1 MDKIEDKF
9 ENLIVHEEKNEPKEE
24 QNHPSEITPDY
35 VMGLTNPTNE
45 FLCKITDNW
54 PKFKFGGFKIRD
66 MISKI
71 TLVDVPEQDDETQIS
86 DEDDPE
92 TRVIKYHL
100 GPDFLKLRT
109 VGLTLNFGI
118 GPVPINKL
126 EMVERHYF
134 RGKVI
139 RSYDFKFGF
148 VIPGSTNSWEFIYD
162 LPELTDEEE
171 LEIIQA
177 PWEVKSD
184 SFFFADGK
192 LIIHNRAIYN
202 Y

>member
-1 MDKIEDKF
+1 MDLSRPTDK
-9 ENLIVHEEKNEPKEE
+9 
-24 QNHPSEITPDY
+24 
-35 VMGLTNPTNE
+35 
-45 FLCKITDNW
+45 FLCKLADNW

-71 TLVDVPEQDDETQIS
+71 TLVDVPDQDDESSIN

-118 GPVPINKL
+118 GDKPIHKL
-126 EMVERHYF
+126 AMVERHYF
-134 RGKVI
+134 RGRVI

-148 VIPGSTNSWEFIYD
+148 VIPGSVNSWEFIYD
-162 LPELTDEEE
+162 LPELSPEEE
-171 LEIIQA
+171 NDIIAA

-184 SFFFADGK
+184 SFFFADEK
-192 LIIHNRAIYN
+192 LIIHNRAVYN
-202 Y
+202 YQQLI